1 MPGANEFE
9 LIERYFRTAV
19 GNDVLLGIG
28 DDAAIIDVREPIVV
42 AVDTL
47 VGGVH
52 FPPDLAARSVGHRAL
67 AVNLSDLAAM
77 GAKPRWAT
85 LALTLPDADERWIEE
100 FAAGFF
106 ALAERYGVSLVGGD
120 TTRGPV
126 TITVQLLGTLAGGA
140 VLKRSGGRP
149 GDDVYVTGTL
159 GDGAAAVPILALGSA
174 SRTPAQEQLVERF
187 CYPSARV
194 AAGIALAPLASAA
207 IDISDGLVADL
218 GHLCEQSACGADV
231 EIERL
236 PISPALRAAFSTSQ
250 AEDFALGG
258 GDDYELCFTASP
270 ERAAEVAAVLQEN
283 ATAFARIGRLTEG
296 QGVTCRRAGH
306 PVAIRMSGYA
316 HF

>member
-9 LIERYFRTAV
+9 LIERYFSTDV
-19 GNDVLLGIG
+19 GSDVLLGIG

-85 LALTLPDADERWIEE
+85 LALTLPAADERWIDE
-100 FAAGFF
+100 FAGGFF

-126 TITVQLLGTLAGGA
+126 TITVQLIGTLVDGA
-140 VLKRSGGRP
+140 ALKRSGGRG

-159 GDGAAAVPILALGSA
+159 GDSAAAVPILARDSA
-174 SRTPAQEQLVERF
+174 ARTPAQDELVERF
-187 CYPSARV
+187 CYPSPRV
-194 AAGIALAPLASAA
+194 AAGIALAPLAHAA

-218 GHLCEQSACGADV
+218 GHLCKQSACGALID
-231 EIERL
+231 IERL
-236 PISPALRAAFSTSQ
+236 PLSPALQASCSASQ

-258 GDDYELCFTASP
+258 GDDYELCFTAPP
-270 ERAAEVAAVLQEN
+270 ERAADVAAALQGSQ
-283 ATAFARIGRLTEG
+283 TAFTRIGRLTEAG
-296 QGVTCRRAGH
+296 GVTCLRSGH
-306 PVAIRMSGYA
+306 PVSIRMSGYS